1 MTILQISPDAP
12 AIVHLAAAAVLYT
25 HIGAGFVGMASGF
38 VAIAT
43 RKGGRIHRQ
52 AGNVFFASMLTM
64 AGLGA
69 IVAPLLPQR
78 IASVAGLLT
87 FYLVATAWVTIRRRP
102 GQTGRF
108 EIGGLLMALGTAGL
122 GVYLG
127 WLGLSAGGTLEGL
140 PYQPS
145 FLFAGF
151 ALLAAAGDLHV
162 IRRGGLAGAPRLARH
177 IWRMSLAL
185 LIATLSF
192 VAQPAAIP
200 DSIEGSPLLFAPIL
214 AVFAMMVFWLVRIRI
229 QAMRRRR
236 PRVSVVARTVSQA
249 S

>member
-1 MTILQISPDAP
+1 MILQISPEAP

-25 HIGAGFVGMASGF
+25 HIGAGFLGMASGG
-38 VAIAT
+38 VAMAT

-102 GQTGRF
+102 DRTGRF
-108 EIGGLLMALGTAGL
+108 EVGGLLMALGTAGL

-140 PYQPS
+140 PAQPA
-145 FLFAGF
+145 FIFAAF
-151 ALLAAAGDLHV
+151 ALLAAAGDLHL
-162 IRRGGLAGAPRLARH
+162 IRKGGLSGAPRLARH

-200 DSIEGSPLLFAPIL
+200 DFIEGSPILFTPIL
-214 AVFAMMVFWLVRIRI
+214 AVFAVMMFWLVRIRI
-229 QAMRRRR
+229 QARRRR
-236 PRVSVVARTVSQA
+236 PLRAKVVARVMSQP